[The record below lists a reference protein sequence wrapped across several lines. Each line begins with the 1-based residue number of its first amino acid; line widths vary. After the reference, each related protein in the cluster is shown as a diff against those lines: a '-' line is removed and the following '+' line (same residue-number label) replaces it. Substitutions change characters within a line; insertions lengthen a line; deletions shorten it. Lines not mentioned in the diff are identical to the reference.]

1 MRFTRAGEYAVR
13 CILYLAGQEPD
24 KVISRREIGN
34 AMKIPHQFLGKIAQ
48 YLAKAGFIE
57 IIQGPKGGCRLLA
70 SPKNISLLDVVEA
83 ITGKLYLNDCIKRPG
98 SCVRNQNCA
107 VHRIWEK
114 ATEQLKA
121 TLQEAT
127 FDKLFNEESCM
138 FPLPESSKAKG
149 NFR

>member
-1 MRFTRAGEYAVR
+1 MRLTRAGEYGVR

-24 KVISRREIGN
+24 KVITRREIGK
-34 AMKIPHQFLGKIAQ
+34 AMEIPHQFLGKIAQ

-57 IIQGPKGGCRLLA
+57 IIQGPKGGYRLLV
-70 SPKNISLLDVVEA
+70 SPKNLTLLDVVEA
-83 ITGKLYLNDCIKRPG
+83 ITGKLYLNDCIMRPN
-98 SCVRNQNCA
+98 SCIMNQNCT

-127 FDKLFNEESCM
+127 FDKLLKEESCI
-138 FPLPESSKAKG
+138 FPFPESPKVKLPA
-149 NFR
+149 